1 MNLERMGCWGLVMKT
16 MVENLEYF
24 LVSRETTGLS
34 QAEKNATFWL
44 RVQVLV
50 GYGVKYSM

>member
-1 MNLERMGCWGLVMKT
+1 MKLERMGCWGLVMKT

-34 QAEKNATFWL
+34 QAEKSDTFWL
-44 RVQVLV
+44 RVKVFL
-50 GYGVKYSM
+50 GYEVKYSM